1 MSKKVLII
9 DTSILCVWLKVPGKD
24 TCGQKNKPITFDDVN
39 AKIVS
44 ETKSGTTFVL
54 PIASIIETGNHI
66 AHIKK
71 GDKNFLG
78 DSFAKILTNAADEKS
93 PWAAFSEQSTLW
105 KPEKLKA
112 LAQKWSESVVHGQT
126 IGDASIVEVAMYYA
140 EKGFDVEIFTGDEG
154 LKSYEPPQKS
164 FPISRRRQ
172 GK

>member
-9 DTSILCVWLKVPGKD
+9 DTSILCVWLKVPGKE
-24 TCGQKNKPITFDDVN
+24 TCGTKKMPITFEDVN
-39 AKIVS
+39 AKI
-44 ETKSGTTFVL
+44 ETEAKSGTTFVL

-71 GDKNFLG
+71 GDKKFLG
-78 DSFAKILTNAADEKS
+78 DSFAKILTNAADETS

-112 LAQKWSESVVHGQT
+112 LAQKWSESVVHGQS

-154 LKSYEPPQKS
+154 LKSYEPPKKN
-164 FPISRRRQ
+164 FPAPRRRQ